1 MFFGYCFLFRFCD
14 VVNRCCSW
22 YISPSSLFFFL
33 ETKNHTWPLVCTHF
47 ISRLNVL
54 GYTFPSW
61 FSLLFLL
68 TLNLLISNPLV
79 VYVSQDQYRRSS
91 VDTSF
96 SRSRCCKTSHLASGL
111 HLHEITSLFLSDRQN
126 IVCLSSKYPMFL
138 PITLGY
144 KRPPACLVLL
154 RRHRRRRRRH
164 LRSVATNPLCDDY
177 DAISLFWATLTP
189 LIRGSSQ
196 IDPPPQLRLHHHHLR
211 LFSLS
216 SNAALILLLFSST
229 FPSATFFLF

>member
-91 VDTSF
+91 VDTSV
-96 SRSRCCKTSHLASGL
+96 SRSRYCRRAIWQADYIYTRSQVSSSPIDRTLFAYPPSIRCSCQ
-111 HLHEITSLFLSDRQN
+111 SL
-126 IVCLSSKYPMFL
+126 
-138 PITLGY
+138 
-144 KRPPACLVLL
+144 
-154 RRHRRRRRRH
+154 
-164 LRSVATNPLCDDY
+164 
-177 DAISLFWATLTP
+177 
-189 LIRGSSQ
+189 
-196 IDPPPQLRLHHHHLR
+196 
-211 LFSLS
+211 
-216 SNAALILLLFSST
+216 
-229 FPSATFFLF
+229 